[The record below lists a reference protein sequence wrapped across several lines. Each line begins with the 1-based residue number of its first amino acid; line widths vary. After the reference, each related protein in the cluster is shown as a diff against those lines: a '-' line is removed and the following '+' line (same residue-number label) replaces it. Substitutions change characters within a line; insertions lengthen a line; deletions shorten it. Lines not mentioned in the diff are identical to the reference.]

1 MEAPGREAIYSN
13 KYGEII
19 GYDYHYGVKVGD
31 TIYDNLTLEG
41 MSFDKWLSDIG
52 ADGSV
57 PSITYRIVETSHK

>member
-1 MEAPGREAIYSN
+1 MEAKGNESIYSE
-13 KYGEII
+13 KYGNII

-41 MSFDKWLSDIG
+41 MPFDKWLSDIA

-57 PSITYRIVETSHK
+57 PTISWSPVEVSSK